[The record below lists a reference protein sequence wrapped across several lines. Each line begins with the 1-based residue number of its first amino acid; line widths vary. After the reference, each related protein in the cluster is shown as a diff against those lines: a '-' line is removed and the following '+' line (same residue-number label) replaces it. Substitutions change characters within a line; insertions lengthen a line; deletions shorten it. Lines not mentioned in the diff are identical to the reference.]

1 MIHVAFVTMGL
12 YEFPVKQIQDEFLKQ
27 RVWGVSAVVFYNRS
41 TSKKLLETH

>member
-27 RVWGVSAVVFYNRS
+27 GGEGVPAVVF
-41 TSKKLLETH
+41 